1 MRLEQPDINL
11 CPYLYSQFVM
21 GMVDFILAT
30 YEYILSSEIRENI
43 GINVKD
49 ALIVFDEGH
58 NTEGKAE

>member
-1 MRLEQPDINL
+1 
-11 CPYLYSQFVM
+11 M